1 MLTSTLS
8 FLKDLKKHNDREW
21 FEKNRGRYDAAR
33 AEIADVVTGFIAGLA
48 KHEPAI
54 AGLTAKDCV
63 FRIFRDVRFS
73 KNKLP
78 YKTNMGAYISPGGKK
93 SVLAGYYLHIEPG
106 GSFLAGGMWMPEGE
120 ALRKI
125 RQEIDYNGNDLKK
138 ILNGKKF
145 KATFGGLDPEHKL
158 KTTPKNYTKDHPD
171 IELLKH
177 TSFICWTSFDDKTVL
192 GKDFVKTAVKTAELL
207 VPFNRF
213 LNTAVSD

>member
-1 MLTSTLS
+1 MLPSTLS
-8 FLKDLKKHNDREW
+8 FLKDLKKHNNRDW
-21 FEKNRGRYDAAR
+21 FEANRERYDAAKS
-33 AEIADVVTGFIAGLA
+33 DVAQAVNVFIAGLTKKEA
-48 KHEPAI
+48 GI
-54 AGLTAKDCV
+54 AGLTAKECV

-73 KNKLP
+73 KNKNP

-93 SVLAGYYLHIEPG
+93 SNLAGYYLHIEPG
-106 GSFLAGGMWMPEGE
+106 ESFLAGGMWMPEGE

-145 KATFGGLDPEHKL
+145 KDTFGGLDPAYKL
-158 KTTPKNYTKDHPD
+158 KTTPKNYPKDHPE

-177 TSFICWTSFDDKTVL
+177 TSFICWASFDDKTVL
-192 GKDFVKTAVKTAELL
+192 SKDFVKTAVKTAELL

-213 LNTAVSD
+213 LNVAVSD